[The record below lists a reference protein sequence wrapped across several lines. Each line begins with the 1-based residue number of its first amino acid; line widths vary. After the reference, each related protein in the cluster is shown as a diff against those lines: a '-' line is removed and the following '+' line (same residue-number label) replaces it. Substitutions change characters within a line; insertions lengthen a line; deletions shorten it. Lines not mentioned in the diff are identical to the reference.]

1 MDCSLP
7 GSSLHRLLQGRIL
20 EWVAISCSRD
30 LLDPGIEPRSLP
42 HCRQTLQPLSHQ
54 RIFRGSPVQIFILH
68 QFPSS
73 CRKHYC
79 TAYAASPCQF
89 PSFSPAFTATDGSFS
104 SFSIICFSALSPS
117 CNAVLVVFYL
127 FKLLYCLSIAQNQ
140 FFKVF
145 ECIIFW
151 RVCSLPH
158 CLFWR
163 KSKPIKRVEQI
174 VKVKWFLSCNLI
186 YPLLIFC
193 HTLFISQDTSSLN
206 TSQSIYISDE

>member
-1 MDCSLP
+1 M
-7 GSSLHRLLQGRIL
+7 
-20 EWVAISCSRD
+20 
-30 LLDPGIEPRSLP
+30 
-42 HCRQTLQPLSHQ
+42 
-54 RIFRGSPVQIFILH
+54 FILH

-73 CRKHYC
+73 CRKCYC
-79 TAYAASPCQF
+79 TTYAASPCQF
-89 PSFSPAFTATDGSFS
+89 PSFSLVFTATDGSFS
-104 SFSIICFSALSPS
+104 SFSVICFSALSPL

-140 FFKVF
+140 FCKVF
-145 ECIIFW
+145 EYIMFW
-151 RVCSLPH
+151 RVCILPN

-193 HTLFISQDTSSLN
+193 HTLSLR
-206 TSQSIYISDE
+206 TLHP